1 MSVFGDFR
9 RVWVKRF
16 PNSDLPAAWEEDV
29 RANLAKHKQ
38 KVAVL
43 REELE
48 KEEFYVE
55 YLERLLEDVAQSKAA
70 NVGPETAPPEVLST
84 TQTGNHSDD
93 SVGNREAG
101 RGPGPVDTPER
112 PDDNSDEFEARISKS
127 GSKDSINQCISELSI
142 GLTSSPVTTSEKNTP
157 IKAAASLRLNEARE
171 LEEHQVQEEALISD
185 PSNYITVIEVNCL
198 DGKKSKESVPLRK
211 VCLPLYLVFMEM
223 THVCQVDSIIL
234 GISHDYCN

>member
-55 YLERLLEDVAQSKAA
+55 YLERLLQDVAASKKE
-70 NVGPETAPPEVLST
+70 NSVEPTPRKVSDSCRDRRHRNQVGLGSS
-84 TQTGNHSDD
+84 GGD
-93 SVGNREAG
+93 
-101 RGPGPVDTPER
+101 
-112 PDDNSDEFEARISKS
+112 DDNSDEFDSRIIKS
-127 GSKDSINQCISELSI
+127 GSKDSIDQCITELSR
-142 GLTSSPVTTSEKNTP
+142 GLSETDISSPSQPGQNSSPNSHEVHEAQEQEVAP
-157 IKAAASLRLNEARE
+157 I
-171 LEEHQVQEEALISD
+171 QEEISAGISPD
-185 PSNYITVIEVNCL
+185 PSNYITVIEVN
-198 DGKKSKESVPLRK
+198 SVDAKGDKNNGVGEKQTTPASSPTTNQSAPVRK
-211 VCLPLYLVFMEM
+211 VC
-223 THVCQVDSIIL
+223 S
-234 GISHDYCN
+234 

>member
-55 YLERLLEDVAQSKAA
+55 YLERLLQDVAESKKDNCAEPTPLKA
-70 NVGPETAPPEVLST
+70 IISEKVVNHTNQVGLGSSGQE
-84 TQTGNHSDD
+84 
-93 SVGNREAG
+93 
-101 RGPGPVDTPER
+101 
-112 PDDNSDEFEARISKS
+112 DDNSDEFDFRITKS
-127 GSKDSINQCISELSI
+127 GSKDSIDQCITELSL
-142 GLTSSPVTTSEKNTP
+142 GLSEADISSQSVHTPSNTSHEP
-157 IKAAASLRLNEARE
+157 
-171 LEEHQVQEEALISD
+171 HEALEQEVVPIHEEISTGISPD
-185 PSNYITVIEVNCL
+185 PSNYITVIEVNSVEAKGGKHNH
-198 DGKKSKESVPLRK
+198 DGKEPTKSSISSNNQIAPVRK
-211 VCLPLYLVFMEM
+211 VCAVLNFSFFG
-223 THVCQVDSIIL
+223 TFI
-234 GISHDYCN
+234 

>member
-55 YLERLLEDVAQSKAA
+55 YLERLLQDVAASKKENSAEPMPA
-70 NVGPETAPPEVLST
+70 KVSDSGKRYSNSNKVGLGS
-84 TQTGNHSDD
+84 
-93 SVGNREAG
+93 
-101 RGPGPVDTPER
+101 PGGE
-112 PDDNSDEFEARISKS
+112 DDNSDEFDSRITKS
-127 GSKDSINQCISELSI
+127 GSKDSIDQCITELSRN
-142 GLTSSPVTTSEKNTP
+142 LPETNTSSSPVGSSTAP
-157 IKAAASLRLNEARE
+157 LNSHEAHEAKE
-171 LEEHQVQEEALISD
+171 LEVAPIQEEISASISPD
-185 PSNYITVIEVNCL
+185 PSNYITVIEVNSVNAKGTR
-198 DGKKSKESVPLRK
+198 DKSFAGKPSSVSTDTSVAAPVRK
-211 VCLPLYLVFMEM
+211 VCMSFPSQLYPFF
-223 THVCQVDSIIL
+223 
-234 GISHDYCN
+234 Y